1 MNNNLKTIRK
11 GRALTQ
17 KDVSKLAGINERVY
31 QNYEYGL
38 ITPNV
43 YTAMRIADVLNSSV
57 YECFPIYN
65 NDIKK

>member
-11 GRALTQ
+11 GRTLTQ
-17 KDVSKLAGINERVY
+17 KDVSKLAGVNERVY

-57 YECFPIYN
+57 YECFPIHN